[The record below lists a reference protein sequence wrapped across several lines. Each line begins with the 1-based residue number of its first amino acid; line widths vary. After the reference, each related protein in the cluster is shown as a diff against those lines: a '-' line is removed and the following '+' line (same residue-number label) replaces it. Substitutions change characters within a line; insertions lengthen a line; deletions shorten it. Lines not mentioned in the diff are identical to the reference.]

1 MANDWVTDHKW
12 HDVSYHDL
20 PDWVKRRVREL
31 DRHPLGGKSFEYRRE
46 PITGRY
52 QRRLR
57 RHPSGAMMWAKRT
70 TGWFKRNV
78 GKIFILAVVLA
89 IITIVLSAVGL
100 SISGTV
106 SLVAGIVICLVGLG
120 ILLWSL
126 RTLSQR
132 RPRLANMIMVLLI
145 SLMFV
150 MFSSAYLDVR
160 SLQDVRNSIF
170 SAFSTEQGE
179 FRSRVDMLVQ
189 RAELK
194 VIDVSSETKEA
205 IEQTVEDVSS
215 TEHVYLDGGI
225 LVGASGHYIT
235 LRNNP
240 DATDTSW
247 EEIKAFLLADQ
258 TDNRQYDFDTFVC
271 ADFAE
276 MLHNN
281 AEAAGLRAA
290 FVAIELGPCSYYPMS
305 GGHALNAFKTTDRGL
320 IFIDCTSSNQGV
332 NSDKIVDIEVGKEY
346 VPRSIFPEPG
356 WSDVWDSM
364 GTVERIEII
373 QW

>member
-1 MANDWVTDHKW
+1 MANYWVTDHKW
-12 HDVSYHDL
+12 HDINYHDL
-20 PDWVKRRVREL
+20 PDWVKRRVKEL
-31 DRHPLGGKSFEYRRE
+31 DRHPLRGGSFDYRRE
-46 PITGRY
+46 PTTGRY

-57 RHPSGAMMWAKRT
+57 HHPSRGTVWAKGK
-70 TGWFKRNV
+70 TGWLKRNV
-78 GKIFILAVVLA
+78 GKIFILVVVLA
-89 IITIVLSAVGL
+89 TIAIILSAVGL
-100 SISGTV
+100 SISGTI
-106 SLVAGIVICLVGLG
+106 SLAAGIVICLVGLG
-120 ILLWSL
+120 ILLWAV
-126 RTLSQR
+126 RTISKHK
-132 RPRLANMIMVLLI
+132 PRLAGIIMVLVI
-145 SLMFV
+145 SLIFI
-150 MFSSAYLDVR
+150 MFSSAYLDLR

-170 SAFSTEQGE
+170 SAFSTQQGE

-194 VIDVSSETKEA
+194 TIDVSSETEEA
-205 IEQTVEDVSS
+205 IEQTAENINS

-225 LVGASGHYIT
+225 LVGADGHYIT
-235 LRNNP
+235 LRNNQ
-240 DATDTSW
+240 DANDPSW
-247 EEIKAFLLADQ
+247 EELKAFLFADE

-305 GGHALNAFKTTDRGL
+305 GGHALNAFETTDRGL

-332 NSDKIVDIEVGKEY
+332 NSDKIVDVEAGKEY

-356 WSDVWDSM
+356 WSDVWESM
-364 GTVERIEII
+364 GKIQQIETI